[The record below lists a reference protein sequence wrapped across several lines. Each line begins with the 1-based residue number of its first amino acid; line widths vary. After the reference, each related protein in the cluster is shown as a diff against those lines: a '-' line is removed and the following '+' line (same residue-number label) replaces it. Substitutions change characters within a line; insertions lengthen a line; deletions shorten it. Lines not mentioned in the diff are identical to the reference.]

1 METYGCDDPLNATSS
16 RILNATHVGLT
27 VDTLWYYLVKNFDNR
42 QVLDFAYWY
51 EHYRSINRDGRA
63 LTFNVIYR
71 GVSVSLK
78 PT

>member
-1 METYGCDDPLNATSS
+1 MLKVLNGPSS

-51 EHYRSINRDGRA
+51 ENKSTTDGR
-63 LTFNVIYR
+63 T
-71 GVSVSLK
+71 
-78 PT
+78 